1 MTSDPCLKRMAVWRR
16 DVGGQMKEKELNGKD
31 QRAKRDRNKGV
42 EWRMQDLGKHQ
53 PLGLW
58 GRVQCIIHSFAC
70 LNAYKRGLKSVR

>member
-1 MTSDPCLKRMAVWRR
+1 
-16 DVGGQMKEKELNGKD
+16 MKGKELNGKD

-58 GRVQCIIHSFAC
+58 GRVRCIIHSFVC
-70 LNAYKRGLKSVR
+70 LNASKRGLKSVR